1 MIAEESVVPLETQ
14 FPMSRQAQHS
24 ASAQALQT
32 AAPTPRRLT
41 ADSLGR
47 AGSSDTLAKL
57 NNAIGELKA
66 LSAAPLLQ
74 RAVDAIRA
82 EDAKGGCEWA
92 LKALELDERS
102 GFGWYLLGIALER
115 AGDFPNSIAAY
126 ESALKLLPDHAEIA
140 NDLGR
145 LAFRLGMPPQ
155 AEDLFR
161 HFLARHPDHP
171 EGANNLACA
180 IRDQGRH
187 GEAIDILRPAIVK
200 SPEIAML
207 WNTMGTVVSDQGDFV
222 NALVF
227 FQEALRLDPAFP
239 KARYNLGNAKLLL
252 GDAEGAIV
260 DCEAAQQGVL
270 AEDER
275 QMMRL
280 ARSTILMAL
289 GRIGEGWDDYEAR
302 LHPQF
307 NERTQFL
314 FDGPRWEPGCDIEGK
329 TLLVVGEQGL
339 GDEILFANT
348 LPDVIENLGPSGRLI
363 IAVESRLVPMFQRAF
378 PRAQVGAHATYILG
392 GKLARGAPFLNAD
405 TPYDFWTPIGSL
417 LREFRRSV
425 EAYPA
430 RAAYMAADPARVAYW
445 RDVLQAEAPKGP
457 KVGLL
462 WKSAVSRDSRHRY
475 FSPFATWEPVLAQK
489 GVSFVNLQYGDCGE
503 ELAAAKRDFG
513 VDIWSPPGI
522 DLKQDLDDV
531 AALCCAMDLVV
542 GFSNATLN
550 IAAACGV
557 PNFLISTPGAWPRLG
572 TTSYPWYPQ
581 TRVFLPPA
589 FGEWEPVMAEVAQ
602 ALGAFA
608 KSAERE

>member
-1 MIAEESVVPLETQ
+1 MPL
-14 FPMSRQAQHS
+14 PSRAATS
-24 ASAQALQT
+24 ATALQT
-32 AAPTPRRLT
+32 AAPTPPKLT
-41 ADSLGR
+41 VDALGT
-47 AGSSDTLAKL
+47 AGSNDALAKL
-57 NNAIGELKA
+57 NSAMSELKA

-74 RAVDAIRA
+74 RALDALRA
-82 EDAKGGCEWA
+82 EDAQGGCAWA
-92 LKALELDERS
+92 LKALEQDEHS
-102 GFGWYLLGIALER
+102 GFGWYLLAIGLER
-115 AGDFPNSIAAY
+115 AGDFANSITAY
-126 ESALKLLPDHAEIA
+126 ESALKLLPDHAEVA

-155 AEDLFR
+155 AEKLFR

-187 GEAIDILRPAIVK
+187 AEAIDILRPAIVK
-200 SPEIAML
+200 APDVPML
-207 WNTMGTVVSDQGDFV
+207 WNTMGTIVSDQGDFAS
-222 NALVF
+222 ALVF

-239 KARYNLGNAKLLL
+239 KARYNLGNARLLL
-252 GDAEGAIV
+252 GDAPGAIV
-260 DCEAAQQGVL
+260 DCEAAIGGVL

-307 NERTQFL
+307 NDRTQFL
-314 FDGPRWEPGCDIEGK
+314 VDRPRWEPGCDLAGK

-339 GDEILFANT
+339 GDEILFANL
-348 LPDVIENLGPSGRLI
+348 LPDVVERLGPAGKLVV
-363 IAVESRLVPMFQRAF
+363 AVEARLAPMFQRAL
-378 PRAQVGAHATYILG
+378 PQAEVGAHATYVVG
-392 GKLARGAPFLNAD
+392 GRLARAAPFVDDPAAIDL
-405 TPYDFWTPIGSL
+405 WTPMGSL

-425 EAYPA
+425 EAFPA
-430 RAAYMAADPARVAYW
+430 RAAYMAADPGRTAHW
-445 RDVLQAEAPKGP
+445 RKALQDAPPGP

-475 FSPFATWEPVLAQK
+475 FSPFAAWAPVLATP
-489 GVSFVNLQYGDCGE
+489 GVSFVNLQYGDCAE
-503 ELAAAKRDFG
+503 ELAAAKRDLG
-513 VDIWSPPGI
+513 VEIWSPPGI
-522 DLKQDLDDV
+522 DLKQDLDEV

-572 TTSYPWYPQ
+572 QTETYPWYPR
-581 TRVFLPPA
+581 TRLFLPPS
-589 FGEWEPVMAEVAQ
+589 FGAWEPVMADVAE
-602 ALGAFA
+602 ALAGFA
-608 KSAERE
+608 AERG